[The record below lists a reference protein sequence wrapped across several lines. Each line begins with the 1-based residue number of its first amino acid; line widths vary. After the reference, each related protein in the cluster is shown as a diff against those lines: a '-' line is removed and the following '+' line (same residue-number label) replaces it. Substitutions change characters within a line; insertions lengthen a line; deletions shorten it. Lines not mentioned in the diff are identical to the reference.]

1 MGLNISCQM
10 LPGFRGPASIEKTT
24 ANEVQYYENQI
35 QKEVLEDEEKYQSE
49 LSALYD
55 RPSPLMMGGLKY
67 GLDQKQKAQLQSLRI
82 LSDNYEAQL
91 IKNSPQ
97 AFEPVTRK
105 GFFQKNWR
113 QNNGDFTLHQLNN
126 FKLGANK
133 EIQAIR
139 TLSTDTTNRIY
150 LQLTNKIYSWNKKV
164 LPLEQTIPMKNPVT
178 YINAEIMCNYPF
190 VFLKQYKK
198 INIQANQKYK
208 FNWYDEGYNAEET
221 VIALSQQDT
230 VCDLKFS
237 QDDKYD
243 HGVRFIPEIQQL
255 AKLDNPH
262 LEFEACYLPT
272 AEKLGGMEAFFLEAS
287 SRNLLCPQKVNS
299 FRTLEKTTDGLNAK
313 VKALTGTT
321 LSDEYIKKGDPFV
334 KVDMSKA
341 PKLDGILISY
351 LVFRSDFY
359 GNVLLEALKYHAAR
373 GTIIRIAVSDV
384 ISLGKDRQQLLD
396 LQAKYPNVKLN
407 MYRYKSKNL
416 GFRDGIAALHRTNHI
431 KLFLTYSKNNSDD
444 NVVILGGRN
453 IHDGFLFEQPN
464 ANYIYPTLVDYRPNG
479 DESWARWE
487 DFEAEFKSQSLA
499 QSIMGQYF
507 SVLHADYST
516 LFNRNYSVNI
526 QTEDQV
532 DPNYF
537 KLNPNEVLIRT
548 FVSVPFKDNMA
559 LEKQFIR
566 MIDSAQKEI
575 NISTPYFH
583 VTDGLLKAFSR
594 ASERGVKIRL
604 ITRLD
609 LDGDTADFVLSEVNK
624 GSINKIMGK
633 VQVFEYTT
641 KGKILHSKL
650 FMIDDKFVMMGSVN
664 LNKRSF
670 YHDIE
675 NAVMVYGQGFNQK
688 MNAIYENYLK
698 ESVELTEK
706 QKLTFWKQMIIK
718 LAETEL

>member
-1 MGLNISCQM
+1 MCLNISCQI
-10 LPGFRGPASIEKTT
+10 LSGNRNPASDENANQIEI
-24 ANEVQYYENQI
+24 QYYENQI
-35 QKEVLEDEEKYQSE
+35 QKEVLEDEEKYQGQ

-55 RPSPLMMGGLKY
+55 RPSPLLMGGLKY
-67 GLDQKQKAQLQSLRI
+67 GLDQKQKAELQSLRI
-82 LSDNYEAQL
+82 LSDNYAAQ
-91 IKNSPQ
+91 IKKNSPQ
-97 AFEPVTRK
+97 SYEPILRK
-105 GFFQKNWR
+105 GFFQRDWR
-113 QNNGDFTLHQLNN
+113 QNNGDFTLHQLDN
-126 FKLGANK
+126 FKLDKNNQ
-133 EIQAIR
+133 IQAIR
-139 TLSTDTTNRIY
+139 TLSTDSANKIL

-164 LPLEQTIPMKNPVT
+164 LPLEQTMPMKNPVT
-178 YINAEIMCNYPF
+178 YINAQISCSHPF
-190 VFLKQYKK
+190 VFYKQFKK
-198 INIQANQKYK
+198 VNIAANQNFK
-208 FNWYDEGYNAEET
+208 FKWFDEGYNAEQT
-221 VIALSQQDT
+221 VIGMTQQDV

-237 QDDKYD
+237 QNEAYNY
-243 HGVRFIPEIQQL
+243 GVRFIPEIQQL
-255 AKLDNPH
+255 AKLNNPQ
-262 LEFEACYLPT
+262 LSFETCYLPS
-272 AEKLGGMEAFFLEAS
+272 AKNMGGMEAFFLEA
-287 SRNLLCPQKVNS
+287 RNRNMLCPQKVNS

-334 KVDMSKA
+334 KVDMSNA
-341 PKLDGILISY
+341 PKLDGIFISY

-373 GTIIRIAVSDV
+373 GTTIRIVVSDV

-416 GFRDGIAALHRTNHI
+416 GFRDKLAELHRTNHI
-431 KLFLTYSKNNSDD
+431 KLFLTYSKNNSKD
-444 NVVILGGRN
+444 NIVILGGRN
-453 IHDGFLFEQPN
+453 IHDGFLFDQPS

-479 DESWARWE
+479 DESWAHWE
-487 DFEAEFKSQSLA
+487 DFEAEFQSQSLA

-507 SVLHADYST
+507 SVLHADYAT
-516 LFNRNYSVNI
+516 IFNRNYSVNV
-526 QTEDQV
+526 QTSENI

-537 KLNPNEVLIRT
+537 KLNPNEVLMRT
-548 FVSVPFKDNMA
+548 FVSVPFKDSMA
-559 LEKQFIR
+559 LEKQYIK
-566 MIDSAQKEI
+566 MVDSAEKEI

-583 VTDGLLKAFSR
+583 VTDGILAALTR
-594 ASERGVKIRL
+594 ASDRGVKIRL

-609 LDGDTADFVLSEVNK
+609 LEGDTADFVLSEVNK
-624 GSINKIMGK
+624 GSINKILGK

-718 LAETEL
+718 FAETEL